1 MNKRVRNTIRQAC
14 VGLCMMVAM
23 HVTAQTQFISAGR
36 IEFEKKIN
44 LHKEMEDDHWL
55 EGVKDKIPK
64 FRTSLHNLYFRD
76 GKTLYEKG
84 TDVYEKIPFFGD
96 DRSVDDIVYTDLKQ
110 GVFQKKQAVFD
121 ETFLLSDSIRHI
133 KWQMTN
139 ELRDI
144 AGFECHKAVG
154 RILDSVYVIA
164 FYTDQ
169 ITVSGGPL
177 SFCNLPGMILG
188 IAIPRNNLTIFATK
202 VELMDPPAKKLAPPT
217 ARKKTDY
224 KGLHDTIEQAMSNW
238 GSYGKKYIITS
249 MY

>member
-1 MNKRVRNTIRQAC
+1 MKLVWL
-14 VGLCMMVAM
+14 LCLFF
-23 HVTAQTQFISAGR
+23 TAGAAKGQSQFISAGK

-44 LHKEMEDDHWL
+44 IHKETEDDHWL
-55 EGVKDKIPK
+55 DAVRDKIPK
-64 FRTSLHNLYFRD
+64 FRTSLHNLYFKE

-84 TDVYEKIPFFGD
+84 TEVYEKIPFMGD
-96 DRSVDDIVYTDLKQ
+96 DRNVDDIIFTDLKQ
-110 GVFQKKQAVFD
+110 GMFYKKQAVFD
-121 ETFLLSDSIRHI
+121 ETFLVSDSIRHI

-177 SFCNLPGMILG
+177 SYCNLPGMILG

-202 VELMDPPAKKLAPPT
+202 VELTEPKPEKFVAPT
-217 ARKKTDY
+217 ARKRANY
-224 KGLHDTIEQAMSNW
+224 KSLQETIQKALNDW
-238 GSYGKKYIITS
+238 GSYGKKYIINS
-249 MY
+249 LL